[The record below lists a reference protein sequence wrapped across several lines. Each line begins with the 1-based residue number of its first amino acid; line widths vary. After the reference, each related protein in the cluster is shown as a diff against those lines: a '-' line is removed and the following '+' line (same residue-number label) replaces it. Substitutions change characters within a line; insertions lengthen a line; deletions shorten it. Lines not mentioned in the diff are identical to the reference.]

1 MAEPLLRSVHGKI
14 LRRARQRQGKT
25 LGEVAQT
32 AGISMQYLSE
42 IERGRKEPSSEILA
56 AVCRALGWS
65 LLNLTSAAQ
74 RQYLAIGALGSEV
87 RKINEFSDS
96 VPGLSSAPVEF
107 PSAPEQ
113 AENPVQFS
121 LLAA

>member
-87 RKINEFSDS
+87 HKFSDS

-113 AENPVQFS
+113 AENPAQFS